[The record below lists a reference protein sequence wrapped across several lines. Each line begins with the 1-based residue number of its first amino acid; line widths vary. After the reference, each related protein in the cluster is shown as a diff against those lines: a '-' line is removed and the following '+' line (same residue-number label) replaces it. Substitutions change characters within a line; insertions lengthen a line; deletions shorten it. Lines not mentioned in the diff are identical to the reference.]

1 MGNGR
6 LKGEVS
12 RRSILLLQFTVTE
25 SAEGHLTVV
34 GLALLLG
41 CGRSTGTVV
50 RRAVDMLEQGH
61 GSSSL
66 LWLLP

>member
-1 MGNGR
+1 MGNGG

-12 RRSILLLQFTVTE
+12 RSILLLQFTVTE
-25 SAEGHLTVV
+25 SAEGHLV

-41 CGRSTGTVV
+41 CGRNTGTVV
-50 RRAVDMLEQGH
+50 RRAVDMFEQGR